1 MSMPNPYNEISSI
14 SYGPKIENEDSI
26 PEYLDS
32 EIINDTEITGALYSF
47 KGSEIWQYIYAISPD
62 QRDLIFKQ
70 INKNKNEGKD
80 KDNDK
85 DNKNVNLILEY
96 SKNEC
101 ANYFIRQILEC
112 NDDDRDKEKHKIIFE
127 ILINDIKELSAGK
140 YSTCVIQKLIE
151 RVEEKDL
158 EEIANKLGVYTDIDY
173 FIYNENTNHVIQSL
187 IKRQKEEENDKIF
200 EHITNFVKV
209 ANDQYGCYIII
220 AILKKCTDKCYYEIL
235 KKCCENIV
243 VLSKDF
249 GNYIFKYFFEN
260 KNKDIKLDIIYPA
273 LKGNIYELSK
283 DKKAVFVLKNALKLG
298 NENQRKDIINEL
310 LELNK
315 DKEDPLIYLSKHEF
329 GNYVIQEVLDYC
341 EPKTLKIIIK
351 RIYSDP
357 NIKKDIY
364 GKHICKKID
373 KINCSKKGIFNNI
386 IPGNHY

>member
-14 SYGPKIENEDSI
+14 SYGAKIENEDSI

-47 KGSEIWQYIYAISPD
+47 KGSEIWQYIYACSPD

-70 INKNKNEGKD
+70 INKNKNKGKD
-80 KDNDK
+80 N
-85 DNKNVNLILEY
+85 NNVNLILEY
-96 SKNEC
+96 SKNQC

-158 EEIANKLGVYTDIDY
+158 EEIADKLGVYTDIDY
-173 FIYNENTNHVIQSL
+173 FIGNNNTNHVIQSL

-341 EPKTLKIIIK
+341 EPKTLIIIIK

-373 KINCSKKGIFNNI
+373 VINRKNKGIFNNI

>member
-47 KGSEIWQYIYAISPD
+47 KGSEIWQYIYACSPD

-70 INKNKNEGKD
+70 INKNKKEGKD

-85 DNKNVNLILEY
+85 DNKKVNLILEY

-173 FIYNENTNHVIQSL
+173 FIGNKNTNHVIQSL

-357 NIKKDIY
+357 NIKKDLY

-373 KINCSKKGIFNNI
+373 KINCSKMGIFNNI

>member
-47 KGSEIWQYIYAISPD
+47 KGSEIWQYIYACSPD

-85 DNKNVNLILEY
+85 DNNNVNLILEY
-96 SKNEC
+96 SKNQC

-173 FIYNENTNHVIQSL
+173 FIGNNNTNHVIQSL

-357 NIKKDIY
+357 NIKKDLY

-373 KINCSKKGIFNNI
+373 KIKCSKMGIFNNI

>member
-14 SYGPKIENEDSI
+14 SYGAKIENEDSI

-47 KGSEIWQYIYAISPD
+47 KGSEIWQYIYAKSPD

-70 INKNKNEGKD
+70 INKNKNKGKD
-80 KDNDK
+80 KDN

-101 ANYFIRQILEC
+101 ANYFIRKILEC
-112 NDDDRDKEKHKIIFE
+112 NDDVRDKEKHKIIFE

-158 EEIANKLGVYTDIDY
+158 EEIADKLGVYTDIDY
-173 FIYNENTNHVIQSL
+173 FIGNNNTNHVIQSL

-357 NIKKDIY
+357 NIKKDLY

-373 KINCSKKGIFNNI
+373 KINCSKMGIFNNI

>member
-47 KGSEIWQYIYAISPD
+47 KGSEIWQYIYACSPD

-80 KDNDK
+80 KDN

-173 FIYNENTNHVIQSL
+173 FIGNNNTNHVIQSL

-373 KINCSKKGIFNNI
+373 KINCSKMGIFNNI

>member
-14 SYGPKIENEDSI
+14 SYGAKIENEDSI

-47 KGSEIWQYIYAISPD
+47 KGSEIWQYIYACSPD

-70 INKNKNEGKD
+70 INKNKNKGKD
-80 KDNDK
+80 N
-85 DNKNVNLILEY
+85 NNVNLILEY

-158 EEIANKLGVYTDIDY
+158 EEIADKLGVYTDIDY
-173 FIYNENTNHVIQSL
+173 FIGNNNTNHVIQSL

-283 DKKAVFVLKNALKLG
+283 DQKAVFVLKNALKLG

-373 KINCSKKGIFNNI
+373 KINCSKMGIFNNI

>member
-1 MSMPNPYNEISSI
+1 M
-14 SYGPKIENEDSI
+14 
-26 PEYLDS
+26 
-32 EIINDTEITGALYSF
+32 
-47 KGSEIWQYIYAISPD
+47 
-62 QRDLIFKQ
+62 
-70 INKNKNEGKD
+70 
-80 KDNDK
+80 
-85 DNKNVNLILEY
+85 
-96 SKNEC
+96 
-101 ANYFIRQILEC
+101 
-112 NDDDRDKEKHKIIFE
+112 
-127 ILINDIKELSAGK
+127 
-140 YSTCVIQKLIE
+140 
-151 RVEEKDL
+151 
-158 EEIANKLGVYTDIDY
+158 
-173 FIYNENTNHVIQSL
+173 

-243 VLSKDF
+243 VLCKNF

-373 KINCSKKGIFNNI
+373 KINCSKMGIFNNI